1 MKTIVEAYETGL
13 LFRNGRFLRRLE
25 PGRHWLAWLWA
36 KDRVV
41 KVDMRVRTLVLQ
53 GQEIMTA
60 DKVTLRL
67 TALAK
72 IRVTD
77 PVTAVL
83 SVESYADDVYRDVQL
98 ALRDVVAGLELE
110 ALLGQKGG
118 VGEAARAIAAEPVS
132 RAGVELIDVGVRDVM
147 LPGEMKTILDQ
158 VIAARKRAEASQIM
172 RREEIAATRSLANT
186 AEMVARNPTL
196 MRLKELEALERIAA
210 RGASIVV
217 APETV
222 GLTVRG
228 AS

>member
-1 MKTIVEAYETGL
+1 MKTIVEAFETGL
-13 LFRNGRFLRRLE
+13 LFRNGRFVRRLE
-25 PGRHWLAWLWA
+25 PGRYRLAWLWR

-41 KVDMRVRTLVLQ
+41 KVDMRVRTLFLQ

-77 PVTAVL
+77 PVAAVL
-83 SVESYADDVYRDVQL
+83 AVDDFLEQVYRDVL
-98 ALRDVVAGLELE
+98 AGLELE
-110 ALLGQKGG
+110 ALLGQKGRL
-118 VGEAARAIAAEPVS
+118 GEAVRALAAEPAA
-132 RAGVELIDVGVRDVM
+132 RAGVELIDVGMRDVM

-158 VIAARKRAEASQIM
+158 VIAARKRAEAAQIL
-172 RREEIAATRSLANT
+172 RREEVAATRSLANT
-186 AEMVARNPTL
+186 AELVARNPTL

-210 RGASIVV
+210 NGASIIV

-222 GLTVRG
+222 GLAVKG